1 MLSRKLT
8 LHLFCSSANNSNRGY
23 LARRGPSRA
32 PQDDDFLHLVAVH
45 RVAQDD
51 SDCQGCEGGNSLVG
65 GLQPGLN
72 LWLRREKRLPANAWI
87 VRTTAYVADLAHR
100 HHGVSRRP
108 DSQTHQ
114 IILLL
119 KLLKVEL
126 HHPTALSAWKQVLTR
141 C

>member
-1 MLSRKLT
+1 MQT
-8 LHLFCSSANNSNRGY
+8 IQTGDIWQ
-23 LARRGPSRA
+23 GGA
-32 PQDDDFLHLVAVH
+32 PPVPLRMMTFSTWSPF

-100 HHGVSRRP
+100 HHGVSRRL